1 MIIPFIQ
8 FIFIISTLIQLF
20 FWWAVFARLA
30 FYTSPN
36 QLNDNEI
43 PVTIIICAKNEAK
56 NLKKNLDRII
66 NQNYRLFE
74 VLVVDDHST
83 DDTWN
88 VLQDFLKKNSYLRII
103 KNDNINS
110 VGKKSALTTG
120 ILSAKYDTVL
130 LTDADCQPQSKDWL
144 KGMSSL
150 LTLDTDIV
158 LGYGPYQM
166 RKGFLNKFI
175 RFEAVMTAV
184 QYFSFALAGMP
195 YMGVGRNLMY
205 KKKLFFETNGFA
217 KHRHIASGDD
227 DLFIQDVITKSNFEI
242 ALDEKTFMYSEPKL
256 TWRSYYRQKLRH
268 TTTGTSYKPW
278 IQAFLGLFSLTHFLH
293 YLGGAVLL
301 IYGTKLVVLLILA
314 RMMSILVIHWFI
326 LKKLNESLLFK
337 WIPILDI
344 SYIFYYIA
352 ILPSIVIGKND
363 RWT

>member
-1 MIIPFIQ
+1 MIIPFIY
-8 FIFIISTLIQLF
+8 FIFILSTIIQLL
-20 FWWAVFARLA
+20 FWWGVFVQIA
-30 FYTSPN
+30 FYKESVTEN
-36 QLNDNEI
+36 KDEI
-43 PVTIIICAKNEAK
+43 PVTIIICAKNEEI

-66 NQNYRLFE
+66 NQTYRSFE

-83 DDTWN
+83 DNTWN
-88 VLQDFLKKNSYLRII
+88 VLMDFIKKNPYLRII
-103 KNDNINS
+103 KNNNINS

-130 LTDADCQPQSKDWL
+130 LTDADCQPQNEYWL
-144 KGMSSL
+144 KEMSNRL
-150 LTLDTDIV
+150 ARNTDIV

-166 RKGFLNKFI
+166 REGFLNKFL
-175 RFEAVMTAV
+175 RFEAVMTAI

-205 KKKLFFETNGFA
+205 KKKLFFETDGFT
-217 KHRHIASGDD
+217 KHKHIASGDD
-227 DLFIQDVITKSNFEI
+227 DLFIQDVITKSNFNI
-242 ALDEKTFMYSEPKL
+242 ALNEKTFMYSEPKL

-278 IQAFLGLFSLTHFLH
+278 IQFFLGLFSLTHFLH

-301 IYGTKLVVLLILA
+301 FYGTKLVVLLILA
-314 RMMSILVIHWFI
+314 RMMSILIIHWFI

-344 SYIFYYIA
+344 CYIFYYIA